1 MMLVTGATGLVGGF
15 VIEEL
20 LRRGRA
26 VRALCRTE
34 ASASALAGDVEIA
47 IGSLG
52 DLESLTRAT
61 RGVDGIVHAACTV
74 TDSRVDIAAMT
85 ALLAGWHGGPF
96 VFISS
101 LDVYGFAGPELIT
114 EDTPLSGSYTD
125 YSLGKVTCERLLADA
140 ATRAGRTDHVAL
152 RAPLIWGPHPNAR
165 RRLVNQRLIDHQ
177 PIILPGVQPAE
188 WMQYQD
194 VWIDAR
200 DLATIVAE
208 SIARPA
214 GGPRNVL
221 TGHFVW
227 HDLYAA
233 LIRLTGSRSEIV
245 HKPLED
251 ISVNLWRY
259 SIQHLRRAPVIHLT
273 DG

>member
-1 MMLVTGATGLVGGF
+1 RRDEAQGAAPTTGPRLPPSVRWPARRHRVRVHRRVRTVAGFSTPDLGGSSPMMLVTGATGLVGGF

-177 PIILPGVQPAE
+177 PII
-188 WMQYQD
+188 
-194 VWIDAR
+194 
-200 DLATIVAE
+200 
-208 SIARPA
+208 
-214 GGPRNVL
+214 
-221 TGHFVW
+221 
-227 HDLYAA
+227 
-233 LIRLTGSRSEIV
+233 
-245 HKPLED
+245 
-251 ISVNLWRY
+251 
-259 SIQHLRRAPVIHLT
+259 
-273 DG
+273 